1 MIYGMVQFHLRDFED
16 FISRTQEMVDRGRE
30 YGMVSTTVYRNLE
43 DPNFVT
49 LFVEWETD
57 EHIAQFMQ
65 DTQGEVQNMM
75 TAAPIGFN
83 IREKYEFYA

>member
-16 FISRTQEMVDRGRE
+16 FISGAQAMFDRGRE

-49 LFVEWETD
+49 LLVEWETD

-65 DTQGEVQNMM
+65 DTQAETQSMV
-75 TAAPIGFN
+75 TAPPVGFN
-83 IREKYEFYA
+83 ISEKYEFYA